1 MSIEENKA
9 IARRWNEELF
19 NNANP
24 GIIDEL
30 AHADYVSHPGMTGR
44 EAFKQ
49 GIIQGG
55 AAFSDWSI
63 TIDDILA
70 EGDRVAFRW
79 TVHATHAGE
88 YMGVAPTG
96 KRLIWTGMSIYRIAD
111 GKVAEDWH
119 INDQP
124 GFLKQLGIALDVD
137 QITEST
143 WD

>member
-19 NNANP
+19 NNANAD
-24 GIIDEL
+24 IIDEL
-30 AHADYVSHPGMTGR
+30 GHIDYVSHPGMTSR

-49 GIIQGG
+49 SMVQGG
-55 AAFSDWSI
+55 AGGADWSI

-79 TVHATHAGE
+79 TAHVTHTGE

-96 KRLIWTGMSIYRIAD
+96 KRLTWTGLSIYRIAD
-111 GKVAEDWH
+111 GQVIEDWH
-119 INDQP
+119 INDQL
-124 GFLKQLGIALDVD
+124 GFFKQLGITPDMD
-137 QITEST
+137 QVAECS